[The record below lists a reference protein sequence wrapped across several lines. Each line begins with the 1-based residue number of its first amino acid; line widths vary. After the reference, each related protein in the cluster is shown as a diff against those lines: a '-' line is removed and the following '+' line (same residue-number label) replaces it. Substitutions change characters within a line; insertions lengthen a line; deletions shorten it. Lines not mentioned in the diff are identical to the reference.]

1 MPSTAPRSAPI
12 PILVCGEPARGD
24 DAAAFA
30 AAARLSPE
38 TLAAA
43 RVQQVGQL
51 DVLFLLELPDG
62 APCVV
67 VDAVAG
73 LAPGEVWVR
82 PLAALVDRA
91 RAVDAA
97 GRRAEPRSSH
107 ELPIDQVLTLAATL
121 RAAPPAGTFVGI
133 GGVDFGLGAPLSP
146 AVAAAIPAFAAA
158 IDAAVLQLLTPIP
171 GAGTDPA
178 DPAAPAAGTLERVA
192 EPDLAVAGT
201 EARR

>member
-1 MPSTAPRSAPI
+1 MSTSAPDSRLPRPAPI

-30 AAARLSPE
+30 ATSLLAPA
-38 TLAAA
+38 TLAAT
-43 RVQQVGQL
+43 RVEPVGQL

-62 APCVV
+62 LPCVV

-73 LAPGEVWVR
+73 LPAGAVWVR

-91 RAVDAA
+91 RAVDLS
-97 GRRAEPRSSH
+97 GRRPEPRSSH

-133 GGVDFGLGAPLSP
+133 GGVDFGLGAPLSS
-146 AVAAAIPAFAAA
+146 AVTAALPAFAAA
-158 IDAAVLQLLTPIP
+158 IDAAVAALLAARSTTTP
-171 GAGTDPA
+171 DP
-178 DPAAPAAGTLERVA
+178 ERVA
-192 EPDLAVAGT
+192 DPDLAVAGT
-201 EARR
+201 EAPR